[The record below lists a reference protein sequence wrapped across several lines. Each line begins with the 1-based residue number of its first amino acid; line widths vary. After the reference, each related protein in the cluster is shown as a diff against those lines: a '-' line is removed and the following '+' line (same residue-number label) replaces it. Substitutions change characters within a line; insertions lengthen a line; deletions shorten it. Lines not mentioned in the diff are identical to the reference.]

1 MMLMVTLLMACDPP
15 AEDPGSTDGSTSDAD
30 VSSTSG
36 TTSREASTADMDPPQ
51 PPAPTEYN
59 VVFVT
64 SSAVHADFG
73 GLEQADEICRQHA
86 RDAGLQG
93 TFVAWL
99 STSTTDALSRLQGAR
114 GWVRTDGLPFADE
127 ADEVIFDS
135 FYPPALDEYGEHV
148 GLDARP
154 WSGTRFDGSRDEDTC
169 EDWTSQAASAVQGT
183 PQAGVTGWIVGIV
196 APCSEPA
203 PLYCFGS
210 DRHVPL
216 EVEAPAEFRRV
227 FVANNVSLDEG
238 GRESA
243 DQRCQQDADQ
253 AGMPGSYLALL
264 PTEAS
269 TAADRFDL
277 TAPTWVRQDGVAV
290 WENATDL
297 PDGDM
302 LAPVVFDANGARS
315 GSLVLGGAS
324 SPGDLP
330 TEGTCEDW
338 TQGEGDVLVGRSDM
352 SGAAGYGGQVATC
365 GPDRAI
371 YCLEQ

>member
-1 MMLMVTLLMACDPP
+1 M
-15 AEDPGSTDGSTSDAD
+15 EGSTGAQD

-36 TTSREASTADMDPPQ
+36 TTASEGSTADMDPPQ
-51 PPAPTEYN
+51 PPTPTEYN

-64 SSAVHADFG
+64 SSVVRADFG
-73 GLEQADEICRQHA
+73 GLEQADEICMQHA

-99 STSTTDALSRLQGAR
+99 STSTTDALSRLHGAR
-114 GWVRTDGLPFADE
+114 GWVRTDGRPFADE
-127 ADEVIFDS
+127 ADDVIFDS
-135 FYPPALDEYGEHV
+135 YYPPALDEYGVHV

-169 EDWTSQAASAVQGT
+169 EDWTSQTAWAVRGT
-183 PQAGVTGWIVGIV
+183 PLGGVSRWILGIRGV
-196 APCSEPA
+196 CSESA

-210 DRHVPL
+210 DRNVPL
-216 EVEAPAEFRRV
+216 EVNMPTEFRRV
-227 FVANNVSLDEG
+227 FVANNVTLGED
-238 GRESA
+238 GRDGA

-264 PTEAS
+264 PTETSA
-269 TAADRFDL
+269 AADRFDL
-277 TAPTWVRQDGVAV
+277 TGPTWVRRDGVSV

-297 PDGDM
+297 PGGDM
-302 LAPVVFDANGARS
+302 LAPVVFDANGAKS
-315 GSLVLGGAS
+315 GTLVLGGAP

-338 TQGEGDVLVGRSDM
+338 TAGEGDILVGRSDM
-352 SGAAGYGGQVATC
+352 SGTAGYGGQVSTC
-365 GPDRAI
+365 GPDRAF